1 MGQLGLKSTSIGI
14 FGRRL
19 VLCRIRSPRAV
30 RGPPTFLCVEEQMC
44 ELYAIHSS
52 DSPFLQSSPSVAAEG
67 QASPNRLIQS
77 HHYRFPIKTKISL
90 PQSLKAPFIKFTIN
104 NGLLTILLTLAT
116 LFTQLELSSSA
127 QVSSTQHL
135 AKRGHSLQ
143 KRAEGNFAGRSTFY
157 DPGLGACGNYNGP
170 GDFIVALN
178 ANQFTANKWCGK
190 KIKIFFGGKNTI
202 ATIVDECPG
211 CPTNGLDMSPSLF
224 EFFASKDVGVFYMS
238 WSLVDGSSDPPAPAP
253 APKPA
258 PSPPPPPPPPPPST
272 STQAKKEDPTPA
284 PKKDDP
290 TPVKKDDPPTP
301 TKQDP
306 PPPAYTQ
313 STVIS
318 HSNPFAAFQSGSNT
332 AALASRPVTITNT
345 ASSTGFTN
353 NGATYQST
361 SYQQSSTN
369 VYATGGNLD
378 AINQLVISFGALA
391 AASAG
396 NALNNNQH

>member
-1 MGQLGLKSTSIGI
+1 MVFS
-14 FGRRL
+14 
-19 VLCRIRSPRAV
+19 
-30 RGPPTFLCVEEQMC
+30 
-44 ELYAIHSS
+44 
-52 DSPFLQSSPSVAAEG
+52 
-67 QASPNRLIQS
+67 
-77 HHYRFPIKTKISL
+77 
-90 PQSLKAPFIKFTIN
+90 
-104 NGLLTILLTLAT
+104 TILLTLAT

-224 EFFASKDVGVFYMS
+224 EFFASKDVGVFLHE
-238 WSLVDGSSDPPAPAP
+238 LVEDQPP
-253 APKPA
+253 
-258 PSPPPPPPPPPPST
+258 
-272 STQAKKEDPTPA
+272 AKKEDPTPA

>member
-1 MGQLGLKSTSIGI
+1 MVFS
-14 FGRRL
+14 
-19 VLCRIRSPRAV
+19 
-30 RGPPTFLCVEEQMC
+30 
-44 ELYAIHSS
+44 
-52 DSPFLQSSPSVAAEG
+52 
-67 QASPNRLIQS
+67 
-77 HHYRFPIKTKISL
+77 
-90 PQSLKAPFIKFTIN
+90 
-104 NGLLTILLTLAT
+104 TILLTLAT

-224 EFFASKDVGVFYMS
+224 EFFASKDVGVFYMVS
-238 WSLVDGSSDPPAPAP
+238 PIVGPLSMAALIHQHQLQLLSQLHHRHH
-253 APKPA
+253 
-258 PSPPPPPPPPPPST
+258 PPPPPPPPPKVEDQPP
-272 STQAKKEDPTPA
+272 AKKEDPTPA